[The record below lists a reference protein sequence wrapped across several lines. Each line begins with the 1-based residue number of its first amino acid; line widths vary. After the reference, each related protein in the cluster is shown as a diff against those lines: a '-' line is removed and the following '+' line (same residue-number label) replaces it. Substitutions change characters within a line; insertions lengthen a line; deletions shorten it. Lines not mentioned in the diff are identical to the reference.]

1 MVVVV
6 MGDHYLRLAIVIPRG
21 LHKGEDLVRTLAT
34 FVTARPQ
41 WSRGGGWR
49 ERVLRPG
56 DWGNH
61 RRFLHI
67 PPILTRIKYTCFTVC
82 FAPHLLHI
90 HPDLENNSEALPA
103 EHGRWQR
110 CCEVRTPLDK
120 TKEE

>member
-61 RRFLHI
+61 RRFF
-67 PPILTRIKYTCFTVC
+67 PILPILSRILNTVLLSLFSCF
-82 FAPHLLHI
+82 
-90 HPDLENNSEALPA
+90 S
-103 EHGRWQR
+103 RWFFPIFDAHSNR
-110 CCEVRTPLDK
+110 I
-120 TKEE
+120 

>member
-6 MGDHYLRLAIVIPRG
+6 MGDHYLRLAIVILRG

-56 DWGNH
+56 DWGNQ
-61 RRFLHI
+61 RRFL
-67 PPILTRIKYTCFTVC
+67 PILPTLTRNT
-82 FAPHLLHI
+82 
-90 HPDLENNSEALPA
+90 
-103 EHGRWQR
+103 
-110 CCEVRTPLDK
+110 
-120 TKEE
+120 EEYILSVP

>member
-49 ERVLRPG
+49 ESPQTWRLGEPPAVLS
-56 DWGNH
+56 H
-61 RRFLHI
+61 SSYI
-67 PPILTRIKYTCFTVC
+67 VTYIKYCVAFFV
-82 FAPHLLHI
+82 LLFFPLFFSHI
-90 HPDLENNSEALPA
+90 
-103 EHGRWQR
+103 
-110 CCEVRTPLDK
+110 
-120 TKEE
+120 